1 MTLRRHSLLLLLA
14 LLVALPSIFP
24 VSAQDGAEDG
34 VFRSPDIEMTVRAGF
49 GKLQVDVFTGGWVPF
64 RIALA
69 NQGQAI
75 TGRLIVRTESPPN
88 PTSQARDFVKDIQL
102 PSSSRQLHEIPVY
115 LNSGHRPVEIVLES
129 DGDEIARTSLR
140 VERDYYVNDQLEIA
154 VIDTDATAL
163 NNISSTEIA
172 PPQNRQAFKSAPP
185 GSPTQ
190 ADQTP
195 PPQPPQPRSRRN
207 IWGSN
212 RQGPAAHP
220 VVIQAEDMPRD
231 FVSYDSLDAVVL
243 GDAPVSLLTEEQSRA
258 LKLWVASGGLLI
270 VTGGADFV
278 GLHAAGLDSIL
289 PVDVRGANPA
299 PGVPDLVNAYGAF
312 ESTDATL
319 VQSAVAREGARVL
332 LGTSDRVIAAERDYG
347 SGMVRFLA
355 INPKIHPYRG
365 WGAAKNLWNDLLL
378 PAVDTLPGQTQWITS
393 GRRGNS
399 RSSNWGIQNY
409 LFDLAGIETPSA
421 NYFLLF
427 LLAYIL
433 VVGPINYFAL
443 RWTKKLDLAW
453 LTIPAVILLFTAVS
467 VTVAQLSRGGGTL
480 TADVTMVELHQ
491 RERVSRAMSALLIRS
506 SSKSRQQITF
516 DSRDTFAIDATGT
529 FDSRPGSSD
538 HLEVERAN
546 KQLSLSVPMNTWTTG
561 VFNIRSIGDSA
572 AMMIS
577 ASPVGDQRNATP
589 QVRVKNVSDSPITRA
604 VYLSNAG
611 MSDPFDLAAGEEK
624 QIVLNPAQPSTF
636 SSWFRSQLVPDSS
649 EDLVFRELAFVL
661 DREIGGQ
668 AVFRQGFFDNAMMT
682 ATLKQLERPLLLGF
696 VEHNPVPMS
705 FESGPSRRSKSLYVV
720 HL

>member
-1 MTLRRHSLLLLLA
+1 MTLRRLSLLIFLALLLA
-14 LLVALPSIFP
+14 LPSVFQ

-34 VFRSPDIEMTVRAGF
+34 VFRSPDIEMSVRAGF

-64 RIALA
+64 RITLA
-69 NQGQAI
+69 NSGKAVS
-75 TGRLIVRTESPPN
+75 GRIIIRTESPPN

-102 PSSSRQLHEIPVY
+102 PSSSHQLHEIPVY
-115 LNSGHRPVEIVLES
+115 LNSGHRPVDIILES

-154 VIDTDATAL
+154 VIDTDQTAL
-163 NNISSTEIA
+163 NNISATEIA
-172 PPQNRQAFKSAPP
+172 QPQNRQAFKGAPP

-190 ADQTP
+190 TAQTA
-195 PPQPPQPRSRRN
+195 PPQPQQPRSRRN
-207 IWGSN
+207 IWGGN

-220 VVIQAEDMPRD
+220 VVIPAEDMPRD

-243 GDAPVSLLTEEQSRA
+243 GDTPMSLLTEEQTRA

-278 GLHAAGLDSIL
+278 GLRAAGLDSLL
-289 PVDVRGANPA
+289 PVDVRGANSA
-299 PGVPDLVNAYGAF
+299 PGVPELVSTYGAF
-312 ESTDATL
+312 ESADATL
-319 VQSAVAREGARVL
+319 VQSAVAREGARTL

-355 INPKIHPYRG
+355 INPKINPYRG

-378 PAVDTLPGQTQWITS
+378 PAVETLPSQTQWITS

-399 RSSNWGIQNY
+399 RSSSWGIQNY
-409 LFDLAGIETPSA
+409 LFDLAEIKPPSA

-433 VVGPINYFAL
+433 VVGPINYFVL

-453 LTIPAVILLFTAVS
+453 LTIPAVILLFTTVS

-480 TADVTMVELHQ
+480 TADVTLVELHQ
-491 RERVSRAMSALLIRS
+491 REGVSRAMSAMLMRS
-506 SSKSRQQITF
+506 ASKSRQQIAF
-516 DSRDTFAIDATGT
+516 DNGDTFAIDATGT
-529 FDSRPGSSD
+529 FDSRPDSSD
-538 HLEVERAN
+538 HLEIERAP
-546 KQLSLSVPMNTWTTG
+546 KRFSISVPMNTWTTAL
-561 VFNIRSIGDSA
+561 FNIRSISESVA
-572 AMMIS
+572 PMIS
-577 ASPVGDQRNATP
+577 AAVLGDGKNATP

-611 MSDPFDLAAGEEK
+611 LSDPFDLAAGEEK

-636 SSWFRSQLVPDSS
+636 SSWFRSQLVRDSS

-668 AVFRQGFFDNAMMT
+668 AVFRQGFFDNAMMDV
-682 ATLKQLERPLLLGF
+682 TLKQLERPLLLGF
-696 VEHNPVPMS
+696 VENNPVEMTFASAPK
-705 FESGPSRRSKSLYVV
+705 RRSKSLYVV